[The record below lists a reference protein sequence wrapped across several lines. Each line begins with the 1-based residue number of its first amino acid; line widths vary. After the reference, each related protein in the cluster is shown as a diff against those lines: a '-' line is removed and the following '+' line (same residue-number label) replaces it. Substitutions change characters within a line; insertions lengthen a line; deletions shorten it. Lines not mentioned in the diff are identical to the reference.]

1 MDSFLFLVSLIEK
14 ENETG
19 KRYRFLNDNRKHL
32 IKYIWTT
39 VPWNLLFEN
48 TTTSFKSFKLLSGPG
63 EQFLRH
69 LCGFDIWI
77 LQISLAEFQCLSK
90 MMCAIMQN
98 IHKCFL
104 SIQNT
109 CVEKVSRVW
118 ILTADLSAPHLRPA
132 NTNFLHYI
140 FSTRMVSFF
149 QIKSDS
155 SY

>member
-1 MDSFLFLVSLIEK
+1 MSSFLFLVSLIEK

-48 TTTSFKSFKLLSGPG
+48 TTTSFKSFKSLSGPW

-98 IHKCFL
+98 IKTSVSCQFKTLVRKSLAGLNFDRWSISPTCENSEHKLFALHFRNKNGKFL
-104 SIQNT
+104 SN
-109 CVEKVSRVW
+109 
-118 ILTADLSAPHLRPA
+118 
-132 NTNFLHYI
+132 
-140 FSTRMVSFF
+140 
-149 QIKSDS
+149 
-155 SY
+155 